1 MKTLERQISVATRLR
16 PGIRKGIQPKAI
28 SMSQET
34 LVKAATLQPDSLL
47 PLIVEPAVNSLNLIE
62 WAKSNHE
69 FIESNLM
76 KHGAI
81 LFRNFN
87 IKSVGDFEAFTVAA
101 SGELIPYRERS
112 SPRHEVG
119 ERVYTST
126 DYPEDQK
133 IFPHNEHSYSRKIP
147 LKLFF
152 FCRIPAQQGGQTP
165 IADTRRIFQ
174 RISPQTREKFIEKKW
189 QYVRNFGQGFGL
201 PWQTVFQTDDKA
213 VVEEYCRNAQIEVEW
228 LDGNRLRTRQ
238 VRPAI
243 ARHPRTGDLVWFN
256 HATFFHVS
264 TLDRTMRDV
273 LLSEFKDEDLPNNT
287 YYGDGSPIEPE
298 VLDELRAAYLDE
310 LVTFEWQQ
318 GDVVLLDNM
327 LTAHSR
333 NSYAGPREILFA
345 MADQFTRDDI

>member
-1 MKTLERQISVATRLR
+1 MKTLERQNSAATRLR
-16 PGIRKGIQPKAI
+16 APIRRDAQPKAI

-34 LVKAATLQPDSLL
+34 LVRAATLQPDTLL
-47 PLIVEPAVNSLNLIE
+47 PLIVEPAVNNVNLIE
-62 WAKSNHE
+62 WAKSNRE
-69 FIESNLM
+69 FIESKLM

-87 IKSVGDFEAFTVAA
+87 LRTVADFESFTAAA
-101 SGELIPYRERS
+101 SGELILYRERS

-133 IFPHNEHSYSRKIP
+133 IFPHNEHSYARTLP

-152 FCRIPAQQGGQTP
+152 FCRTPAQQGGETP
-165 IADTRRIFQ
+165 IADCRRIFQ
-174 RISPQTREKFIEKKW
+174 RISPGTREKFIEKKW
-189 QYVRNFGQGFGL
+189 QYVRNFGRGFGL
-201 PWQTVFQTDDKA
+201 AWETVFQTDDKR
-213 VVEEYCRNAQIEVEW
+213 VVEEYCRNAAIEVEW
-228 LDGNRLRTRQ
+228 RDGNRLRTRQ

-243 ARHPRTGDLVWFN
+243 ARHPRTGEPVWFN

-264 TLDRTMRDV
+264 TLDPAMRAV
-273 LLSEFKDEDLPNNT
+273 LLSEFNNADLPNNT
-287 YYGDGSPIEPE
+287 YYGDGSAIEPE
-298 VLDELRAAYLDE
+298 VLDELREAYLAE

-333 NSYAGPREILFA
+333 NSYVGPREVLFA
-345 MADQFTRDDI
+345 MADQFTREDI

>member
-1 MKTLERQISVATRLR
+1 MKTLERQTSAAARLR
-16 PGIRKGIQPKAI
+16 APIRKGLQPKAI
-28 SMSQET
+28 SMSPET

-47 PLIVEPAVNSLNLIE
+47 PLVVEPAVNSLNLID
-62 WAKSNHE
+62 WARGNRE
-69 FIESNLM
+69 FIERELL

-87 IKSVGDFEAFTVAA
+87 LRTVADFESFTAA
-101 SGELIPYRERS
+101 ISGELILYRERS

-133 IFPHNEHSYSRKIP
+133 IFPHNEHSYSRTLP

-152 FCRIPAQQGGQTP
+152 FCRTPAPQGGQTP
-165 IADTRRIFQ
+165 IADCRRILQ
-174 RISPQTREKFIEKKW
+174 RISPRTREKFIEKKW
-189 QYVRNFGQGFGL
+189 QYVRNFGHGFGL
-201 PWQTVFQTDDKA
+201 PWETVFQTDDKT
-213 VVEEYCRNAQIEVEW
+213 VVEEYCRKAAIEVEW
-228 LDGNRLRTRQ
+228 RDGNRLRTRQ

-243 ARHPRTGDLVWFN
+243 ALHPRTGDLVWFN

-264 TLDRTMRDV
+264 TLDPTMRAV
-273 LLSEFKDEDLPNNT
+273 LLSEFKDADLPNNT

-298 VLDELRAAYLDE
+298 VLDELREAYLAE

-318 GDVVLLDNM
+318 GDVVLLDNL

-333 NSYAGPREILFA
+333 NSYVGPREVLFA
-345 MADQFTRDDI
+345 MADQFTRADV

>member
-16 PGIRKGIQPKAI
+16 PAIRRGVQPKAI

-34 LVKAATLQPDSLL
+34 LVKTATLQPDSLL
-47 PLIVEPAVNSLNLIE
+47 PLIVEPAVNNLNLIE

-76 KHGAI
+76 KHGAL

-87 IKSVGDFEAFTVAA
+87 LKTVDDFEAFTVAA

-152 FCRIPAQQGGQTP
+152 FCRIPAPHGGQTP

-174 RISPQTREKFIEKKW
+174 RIK
-189 QYVRNFGQGFGL
+189 QYDL
-201 PWQTVFQTDDKA
+201 PFYILHKTKQ
-213 VVEEYCRNAQIEVEW
+213 QI
-228 LDGNRLRTRQ
+228 D
-238 VRPAI
+238 
-243 ARHPRTGDLVWFN
+243 
-256 HATFFHVS
+256 
-264 TLDRTMRDV
+264 
-273 LLSEFKDEDLPNNT
+273 LLSFCLLVVISKSLKEVVNN
-287 YYGDGSPIEPE
+287 
-298 VLDELRAAYLDE
+298 L
-310 LVTFEWQQ
+310 
-318 GDVVLLDNM
+318 
-327 LTAHSR
+327 
-333 NSYAGPREILFA
+333 
-345 MADQFTRDDI
+345 

>member
-1 MKTLERQISVATRLR
+1 
-16 PGIRKGIQPKAI
+16 
-28 SMSQET
+28 MSQET

-47 PLIVEPAVNSLNLIE
+47 PLVVEPAVNNLNLIE
-62 WAKSNHE
+62 WAKNNHE
-69 FIESNLM
+69 FIESKLM
-76 KHGAI
+76 KHGAL

-87 IKSVGDFEAFTVAA
+87 LKTVTDFEAFTVAA

-174 RISPQTREKFIEKKW
+174 RISPETREKFIEKKW
-189 QYVRNFGQGFGL
+189 QYVRNFGNGFGL
-201 PWQTVFQTDDKA
+201 PWQTVFQTEDKS
-213 VVEEYCRNAQIEVEW
+213 VVEDYCRNAAIEVEW

-243 ARHPRTGDLVWFN
+243 ARHPRTGEQVWFN
-256 HATFFHVS
+256 HATFFNVS
-264 TLDRTMRDV
+264 TLEPTMRSV

-287 YYGDGSPIEPE
+287 YYGDGSPIEPA
-298 VLDELRAAYLDE
+298 VLDELRAAYVDE
-310 LVTFEWQQ
+310 LITFEWQQ
-318 GDVVLLDNM
+318 GDVVLIDNM

-333 NSYAGPREILFA
+333 NSYVGPREILFA

>member
-1 MKTLERQISVATRLR
+1 
-16 PGIRKGIQPKAI
+16 
-28 SMSQET
+28 
-34 LVKAATLQPDSLL
+34 
-47 PLIVEPAVNSLNLIE
+47 
-62 WAKSNHE
+62 
-69 FIESNLM
+69 M

-87 IKSVGDFEAFTVAA
+87 LKSVADFEAFTEAA

-133 IFPHNEHSYSRKIP
+133 IFPHNEHSYSRTLP

-152 FCRIPAQQGGQTP
+152 FCRTPAQRGGQTP

-174 RISPQTREKFIEKKW
+174 RISPETRQKFIEKKW
-189 QYVRNFGQGFGL
+189 QYVRNFGNGFGL
-201 PWQTVFQTDDKA
+201 PWQTVYQTEDKA
-213 VVEEYCRNAQIEVEW
+213 VVEEYCRKALIEVEW

-243 ARHPRTGDLVWFN
+243 ARHPRTGDQVWFN

-264 TLDRTMRDV
+264 TLDSLMRDV
-273 LLSEFKDEDLPNNT
+273 LLSQFKEIDLPNNT

-318 GDVVLLDNM
+318 GDVVLIDNM
-327 LTAHSR
+327 LTSHSR